1 VYSGC
6 RGEMRLVARRSCVD
20 QRTGVHQSG
29 DRHKLFCSQFLIQVA
44 IYFDLPMEPG
54 SIGLIKKHVVYHC
67 IAAWHIITHFH
78 IIVPWILIP
87 VIFAFQIPILEPIVF
102 DLASVQVSNVSMPC
116 SVEGKEVLVTVQAT
130 MKNWNLAPPINYTNF
145 NTKRHARKPNQ
156 LSFSNYSFA
165 SGARDT

>member
-1 VYSGC
+1 
-6 RGEMRLVARRSCVD
+6 MARRSCVD

-54 SIGLIKKHVVYHC
+54 STVLIKKHVVYHC

-102 DLASVQVSNVSMPC
+102 DLASVQVSKMPNC
-116 SVEGKEVLVTVQAT
+116 SAEGKEVLETVQDT
-130 MKNWNLAPPINYTNF
+130 IRNWTLAPPINYTNF
-145 NTKRHARKPNQ
+145 NSKRHARKPSR